1 MTGYGDAECTR
12 DELSYALEIR
22 SVNNRYFKLTTKLP
36 DSMQFFEAEADKLLR
51 VRLNRGSINYQL
63 KIKSGDAG
71 AGAQINIEALR
82 AYAAQLQVFVQEGLV
97 DKIDLASLLSLPGV
111 TGGCEI
117 DAQTRAHMA
126 RVATELTEQAIEKV
140 IAMRRE
146 EGLALGEDLLKQ
158 AAEIRGLAGETAK
171 RAPQVVTAY
180 QAKLKTRVDQLLADV
195 KLEVEQDDLLRE
207 VAVFADRCDICEELT
222 RLTSHLDQFEQLC
235 NGNENV
241 GRKLDFLAQEM
252 LREVNTIGSKAND
265 ATIARNVVNM
275 KSLIDRIK
283 EQVQNVE

>member
-1 MTGYGDAECTR
+1 MTGYGDAECMR
-12 DELSYALEIR
+12 DGLSYTLEIR

-36 DSMQFFEAEADKLLR
+36 ESMQFFDADVEKFLR
-51 VRLNRGSINYQL
+51 GRLNRGSVNYQL
-63 KIKSGDAG
+63 KIKSGDAS
-71 AGAQINIEALR
+71 AGTKIIIEALR

-97 DKIDLASLLSLPGV
+97 DKIDLASLLLLPGV

-117 DAQTRAHMA
+117 DAQTREHMA
-126 RVATELTEQAIEKV
+126 QVAMELTEQAIEKL

-146 EGLALGEDLLKQ
+146 EGLALGQDLLKQ
-158 AAEIRGLAGETAK
+158 AAEIRGLAGETAA
-171 RAPQVVTAY
+171 RAPQVVAAY
-180 QAKLKTRVDQLLADV
+180 QAKLKPRVDQLLADV

-235 NGNENV
+235 NGHDNV